1 MFGRTEK
8 GRNNREGFPL
18 NSLLQENRWQI
29 RYTSAIRALKKRL
42 VFRKMILIFGRTEKG
57 RNNREGFPLNSLL
70 QENRWQIRYT
80 SAIRALKK
88 RLVFRKMILIF
99 GRTEKWGVIER
110 ASLSTPFYK
119 RIDGRETSYGSLV
132 SSGGILGVP
141 GPYSKTA
148 CHGS

>member
-1 MFGRTEK
+1 MVTERASLSTPFYKRIDGRYSMHPRSGLEK
-8 GRNNREGFPL
+8 ETRFSKNDFDIRPDGKVRCNREGFPL

-29 RYTSAIRALKKRL
+29 RYTSAIR
-42 VFRKMILIFGRTEKG
+42 T
-57 RNNREGFPLNSLL
+57 
-70 QENRWQIRYT
+70 
-80 SAIRALKK
+80 LKK